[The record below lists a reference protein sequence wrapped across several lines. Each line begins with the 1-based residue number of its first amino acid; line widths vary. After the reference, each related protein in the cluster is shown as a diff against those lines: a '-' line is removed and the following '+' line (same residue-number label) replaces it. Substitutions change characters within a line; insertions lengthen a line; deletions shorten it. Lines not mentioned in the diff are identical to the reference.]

1 LKFREKN
8 IKEDLG
14 IYDFTNL
21 KSINYS
27 FIQKSKNSFYPF
39 LLQFSADILSIIF
52 SFIFQYI
59 IRFETGLINSD
70 IKSKIYNDPMLLAL
84 PLVALIFYWII
95 LFFFSG
101 LYKNWFERSPF
112 DEIFT
117 ILKITFFGTSLFFI
131 SLMLNNTRPRLL
143 FLIHF
148 FIFSTTTILFRTL
161 ARRFQRK
168 LRKNKIINFPSLIIG
183 NSKDANEL
191 LQKITSHP
199 DWGYNILGVLDSNFI
214 TKLNQINE
222 DYFIDKLNM
231 FKPETIII
239 AKGLEDTNKLM
250 MIANICSF
258 NNIKLKIEPDLYHI
272 FTGQTKA
279 QNIYGIPFIEI
290 STQILK
296 PWQEVAKR
304 IFDVVFSVIVL
315 VLGSP
320 FWLLT
325 MLIIRIE
332 SKGNTI
338 FKQERVGKDGK
349 IFKIYK
355 FRSMISE
362 EEQLKRNQWTIW
374 TAVNDPRV
382 TKFGKFIRKTH
393 LDEVPQFFNVLIGD
407 MSVVGPRPENAK
419 LMKEFTEEVPSFPRR
434 LKVRPGITGWW
445 QIKYTTYE
453 FNIQEIENR
462 LKDDFYYIEN
472 MSIRFDIEIIIRTVW
487 CVIKGHGQA

>member
-1 LKFREKN
+1 MNFGETH
-8 IKEDLG
+8 IKQDLG

-27 FIQKSKNSFYPF
+27 FVQKSKNSLYPF
-39 LLQFSADILSIIF
+39 LLQFSADVLAIIV

-59 IRFETGLINSD
+59 IRFETGLINSEL
-70 IKSKIYNDPMLLAL
+70 KSKIHNDPMLLVL
-84 PLVALIFYWII
+84 PLFALIFYWII

-117 ILKITFFGTSLFFI
+117 ILQVTFFGTSLFFI

-148 FIFSTTTILFRTL
+148 FVFSITVILFRTI
-161 ARRFQRK
+161 ARRYQRK
-168 LRKNKIINFPSLIIG
+168 LRRNKKITFPSLIIG
-183 NSKDANEL
+183 NNKDANEL
-191 LQKITSHP
+191 LQKINSHL
-199 DWGYNILGVLDSNFI
+199 DWGYDILGVLDSNFN
-214 TKLNQINE
+214 TNPDQKKE
-222 DYFIDKLNM
+222 DYFIDQLNL

-239 AKGLEDTNKLM
+239 AKGFDDTNKLM

-258 NNIKLKIEPDLYHI
+258 NNIRLKVEPDLYHI

-304 IFDVVFSVIVL
+304 IFDIIFSLLVL

-325 MLIIRIE
+325 MIIIRIE
-332 SKGNTI
+332 SKGNAI

-362 EEQLKRNQWTIW
+362 EEQLKRKQWTIW

-382 TKFGKFIRKTH
+382 TKFGKFIRKSH
-393 LDEVPQFFNVLIGD
+393 LDEIPQFFNVLIGD

-472 MSIRFDIEIIIRTVW
+472 MSIKFDIEIIIRTVW